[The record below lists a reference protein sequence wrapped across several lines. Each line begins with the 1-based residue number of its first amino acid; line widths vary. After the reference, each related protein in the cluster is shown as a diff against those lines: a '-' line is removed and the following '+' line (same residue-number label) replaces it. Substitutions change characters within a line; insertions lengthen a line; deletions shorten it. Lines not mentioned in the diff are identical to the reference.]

1 MKIKNNL
8 ILFILLF
15 ICSYSSVCYADFYR
29 PPEHYM
35 YIIDDYLK
43 EKYNTDVVEY
53 EHILKMRNEG
63 ISEFDIFEEKAKE
76 LGISEEEYTDYVF
89 YDDYDYYDY
98 YDKDGNPIGDG
109 FSYEDYLECLKRDK
123 MQNITGAIG
132 IVVVLVFWI
141 FILVYFCK
149 KIKVLKTNKEIDT
162 ENLGNI
168 DEEAC

>member
-29 PPEHYM
+29 PPEQYFHIVYD
-35 YIIDDYLK
+35 YID
-43 EKYNTDVVEY
+43 EKYNSDIDVF
-53 EHILKMRNEG
+53 MRDKKT
-63 ISEFDIFEEKAKE
+63 EFAIFEEKAKE

-149 KIKVLKTNKEIDT
+149 KIKVLKMNKEIDT